1 MDHSH
6 GLGTARIGSLLAR
19 YALPSIIGMVV
30 SALYNIVDRIFIG
43 RGVGSLALAGVTVAF
58 PLQLSQIAFSVLIGV
73 GASALISI
81 SLGERDRE
89 KAERV
94 LGNGFLLV
102 LVISITIAAL
112 GIAFLDPLLRL
123 FGASEN
129 VLPYAHSFA
138 LVILLGTPFATVSQG
153 INGFIRSE
161 GNPKVAMATQLI
173 GPILNT
179 FLCPFFIFVLKLGI
193 MGSALATV
201 ISQAIGT
208 IWVLSYYLTGRSL
221 LKLRVRNFLPRA
233 DIVRAVIAIGSAPFL
248 SELASAVMNG
258 IMNNQL
264 ERYGGDSAV
273 TAMSIVFAVSNLVYL
288 TLLGITMGVQPIIG
302 YNTGAKKYARVRS
315 AELLAIGAA
324 SAFVVFCFAGVQIFP
339 AAFVR
344 LFAGSAA
351 EILETGVYALRH
363 YFIVL
368 PLVGFQV
375 VSAGYFQA
383 VGKPKQS
390 VLLGLSRQF
399 IILVPL
405 LYLLPLFW
413 GLDGVWNAQP
423 IADAL
428 SFAITAVFL
437 GHEMSLLGRLAR
449 NPLETAAADL
459 TQNRVSAASADPASR
474 LSP

>member
-1 MDHSH
+1 MDNSRV
-6 GLGTARIGSLLAR
+6 LGTAPIGSLLAR
-19 YALPSIIGMVV
+19 YALPSIVGMVV

-58 PLQLSQIAFSVLIGV
+58 PLQLCQIAFSVLIGV

-81 SLGERDRE
+81 SLGQQDRR
-89 KAERV
+89 KAERA

-102 LVISITIAAL
+102 LAVSITIAAL

-123 FGASEN
+123 FGASAT
-129 VLPYAHSFA
+129 VLPYAHAFS

-153 INGFIRSE
+153 VNGFIRSE
-161 GNPKVAMATQLI
+161 GNPRVAMATQLI
-173 GPILNT
+173 GPVLNT
-179 FLCPFFIFVLKLGI
+179 FLCPFFIFGLKLGI
-193 MGSALATV
+193 VGSALATV
-201 ISQAIGT
+201 ISQAVGT
-208 IWVLSYYLTGRSL
+208 VWVLSYYLSGRSL
-221 LKLRVRNFLPRA
+221 LKLRARNFAPRPE
-233 DIVRAVIAIGSAPFL
+233 IVRAIVAIGSAPFL

-302 YNTGAKKYARVRS
+302 YNTGATNYGRVRR
-315 AELLAIGAA
+315 AELLALAA
-324 SAFVVFCFAGVQIFP
+324 ATCFVTFCFAGVQIFP
-339 AAFVR
+339 AGFVR
-344 LFAGSAA
+344 LFAGGAPG
-351 EILETGVYALRH
+351 ILEIGVYALRH
-363 YFIVL
+363 YFFVM
-368 PLVGFQV
+368 PLIGFQV
-375 VSAGYFQA
+375 LSAGYFQA
-383 VGKPKQS
+383 VGKPRQS

-405 LYLLPLFW
+405 LYILPRYW

-428 SFAITAVFL
+428 SFAITAVFICREL
-437 GHEMSLLGRLAR
+437 SSLAKLSRAEPR
-449 NPLETAAADL
+449 ASKSSESTA
-459 TQNRVSAASADPASR
+459 
-474 LSP
+474 